1 VKKTVVFSTSE
12 HGLRKRVLEEAL
24 KRGKAVFRDKAY
36 GLRNV
41 YLVNIEDLGEILR
54 EECIEIDKAV
64 TMDTSRL
71 SRFNNSLNMKAG
83 LRVTGINSSRS
94 IENMTYEDFSPF
106 TGIVKIKPNITGSLE
121 VLDKR
126 LELIRGEVIRV
137 DAYLG
142 VYLVVKNVAT
152 PVDTSDL
159 GIKA

>member
-1 VKKTVVFSTSE
+1 
-12 HGLRKRVLEEAL
+12 
-24 KRGKAVFRDKAY
+24 
-36 GLRNV
+36 
-41 YLVNIEDLGEILR
+41 
-54 EECIEIDKAV
+54 
-64 TMDTSRL
+64 
-71 SRFNNSLNMKAG
+71 MKAG